1 MLGPVLPTAAT
12 WRSRAPGVLLTTAV
26 ALVAFAVHSAVP
38 VVSALL
44 VAIVVGVALR
54 NGGWI
59 PAAAEPGVRYSART
73 VLRLGVVLLGLQL
86 SIPEVVALGWEA
98 ILIIVATVTLTW
110 CLTLVVGRWLR
121 VPRALRMLLATGTAI
136 CGASA
141 VAAMSA
147 VLGERGPAATPAAPA
162 TSGEAT
168 AVTDEDASGDD
179 EDVEDAAA
187 TAVAAV
193 TVFGT
198 LSMLVMPTA
207 ATALGLGDHAA
218 GVWVG
223 AGIHEVGQ
231 VVAAGGVLGPT
242 VLATAVVT
250 KLGRVVLLAPLV
262 AGVGYARS
270 RRVRVA
276 VEHQVAVDS
285 ASVVTGAA
293 PSGVPHT
300 RPPLVP
306 GFVLGFLALVAVRSL
321 LPVPAV
327 VLDVVETAATLLLTV
342 AMVAL
347 GTGVNLKVLL
357 RRGGPAMLLGLV
369 AALLAAGISLVGV
382 LTLL

>member
-1 MLGPVLPTAAT
+1 MLGPVLPTAVT
-12 WRSRAPGVLLTTAV
+12 WRSRAPGLLLTTAV
-26 ALVAFAVHSAVP
+26 ALVAVAVRSAVP
-38 VVSALL
+38 IVSALL
-44 VAIVVGVALR
+44 VAIVIGVVLR
-54 NGGWI
+54 NAGWI
-59 PAAAEPGVRYSART
+59 PAPAEPGVRYSART

-98 ILIIVATVTLTW
+98 VVVIVGTVTLTW
-110 CLTLVVGRWLR
+110 SATLLVGRWLR
-121 VPRALRMLLATGTAI
+121 VPAALRTLLATGTAI

-147 VLGERGPAATPAAPA
+147 VLGERVPGRGVRPT
-162 TSGEAT
+162 G
-168 AVTDEDASGDD
+168 GDD

-193 TVFGT
+193 TIFGT
-198 LSMLVMPTA
+198 LSMLALPPLA
-207 ATALGLGDHAA
+207 ATLGLGDHAA

-270 RRVRVA
+270 RRARVA

-285 ASVVTGAA
+285 AGVLTGAA
-293 PSGVPHT
+293 PTGVAHT

-306 GFVLGFLALVAVRSL
+306 AFVLGFLVLVAVRSL

-327 VLDVVETAATLLLTV
+327 VLDAVETAATLLLTV

-369 AALLAAGISLVGV
+369 AALLAAGISLLGV

>member
-12 WRSRAPGVLLTTAV
+12 WLSRGPGLVLTTAV

-44 VAIVVGVALR
+44 VAIVIGVVLR
-54 NGGWI
+54 NAGWL

-98 ILIIVATVTLTW
+98 IVVIVATVTLTW
-110 CLTLVVGRWLR
+110 CFTLLIGRWLR

-147 VLGERGPAATPAAPA
+147 VLGERESAATPAAPTA
-162 TSGEAT
+162 GDEAREV
-168 AVTDEDASGDD
+168 ADD

-198 LSMLVMPTA
+198 LSMLVLPTA
-207 ATALGLGDHAA
+207 AAALGLGDHAA

-270 RRVRVA
+270 RRARVA

-293 PSGVPHT
+293 PTGVAHT

-347 GTGVNLKVLL
+347 GTGVNLTVLL

-369 AALLAAGISLVGV
+369 AALLAAGISLLGV

>member
-12 WRSRAPGVLLTTAV
+12 WLSRAPGLLLTTAV

-44 VAIVVGVALR
+44 VAIVIGVILR
-54 NGGWI
+54 NAGWL

-98 ILIIVATVTLTW
+98 IVVIVATVTLTW
-110 CLTLVVGRWLR
+110 CFTLLVGRWLR

-147 VLGERGPAATPAAPA
+147 VLGEREPTATPAAPA
-162 TSGEAT
+162 AVDAAGEIA
-168 AVTDEDASGDD
+168 DD

-198 LSMLVMPTA
+198 LSMLVLPTA
-207 ATALGLGDHAA
+207 AAALGLGDHAA

-270 RRVRVA
+270 RRARVA

-293 PSGVPHT
+293 PTGVTHT

-347 GTGVNLKVLL
+347 GTGVNLTVLL

-369 AALLAAGISLVGV
+369 AALLAAGISLLGV

>member
-1 MLGPVLPTAAT
+1 MLPTAAT
-12 WRSRAPGVLLTTAV
+12 WLSRGPGLVLTTAV

-44 VAIVVGVALR
+44 VAIVIGVVLR
-54 NGGWI
+54 NAGWL

-98 ILIIVATVTLTW
+98 IVVIVATVTLTW
-110 CLTLVVGRWLR
+110 CFTLLIGRWLR

-147 VLGERGPAATPAAPA
+147 VLGERESAATPAAPTA
-162 TSGEAT
+162 GDEAREV
-168 AVTDEDASGDD
+168 ADD

-198 LSMLVMPTA
+198 LSMLVLPTA
-207 ATALGLGDHAA
+207 AAALGLGDHAA

-270 RRVRVA
+270 RRARVA

-293 PSGVPHT
+293 PTGVAHT

-347 GTGVNLKVLL
+347 GTGVNLTVLL

-369 AALLAAGISLVGV
+369 AALLAAGISLLGV

>member
-1 MLGPVLPTAAT
+1 MLPTAAT
-12 WRSRAPGVLLTTAV
+12 WLSRAPGLLLTTAV

-44 VAIVVGVALR
+44 VAIVIGVILR
-54 NGGWI
+54 NAGWL

-98 ILIIVATVTLTW
+98 IVVIVATVTLTW
-110 CLTLVVGRWLR
+110 CFTLLVGRWLR

-147 VLGERGPAATPAAPA
+147 VLGEREPTATPAAPA
-162 TSGEAT
+162 AVDAAGEIA
-168 AVTDEDASGDD
+168 DD

-198 LSMLVMPTA
+198 LSMLVLPTA
-207 ATALGLGDHAA
+207 AAALGLGDHAA

-270 RRVRVA
+270 RRARVA

-293 PSGVPHT
+293 PTGVTHT

-347 GTGVNLKVLL
+347 GTGVNLTVLL

-369 AALLAAGISLVGV
+369 AALLAAGISLLGV